1 MELLTFFLLMNLRE
15 SRGLAYSAW
24 AGIVTGGK
32 VIYPYTVQTQIAT
45 QNDKM
50 MDAIKTFN
58 DIINNMP
65 ESEAAFKLAKEGII
79 SRLRTDRIIKDNILW
94 SYIYAQDMGM
104 NVDKRI
110 KQYNDVQKM
119 TLQDVIGFQ
128 KKWMKDRTY
137 TYCILGDKKE
147 LDMEALKTIAPIE
160 ELTQEEIFGY

>member
-1 MELLTFFLLMNLRE
+1 
-15 SRGLAYSAW
+15 
-24 AGIVTGGK
+24 
-32 VIYPYTVQTQIAT
+32 
-45 QNDKM
+45 M

-119 TLQDVIGFQ
+119 TLQDVIDFQ

>member
-1 MELLTFFLLMNLRE
+1 MRE
-15 SRGLAYSAW
+15 SEQRNKWVVRIFAFLTACALWLYVMNEQNPITERSFTVPLSKTNLAENM
-24 AGIVTGGK
+24 V
-32 VIYPYTVQTQIAT
+32 V
-45 QNDKM
+45 
-50 MDAIKTFN
+50 
-58 DIINNMP
+58 NNMP

-104 NVDKRI
+104 DVDKRI

>member
-1 MELLTFFLLMNLRE
+1 
-15 SRGLAYSAW
+15 
-24 AGIVTGGK
+24 
-32 VIYPYTVQTQIAT
+32 
-45 QNDKM
+45 
-50 MDAIKTFN
+50 
-58 DIINNMP
+58 
-65 ESEAAFKLAKEGII
+65 
-79 SRLRTDRIIKDNILW
+79 
-94 SYIYAQDMGM
+94 MGM

-160 ELTQEEIFGY
+160 EPTQEEIFGY